1 MSKSVLKKKVKFETS
16 TAEGENSDNANDEE
30 EGYEADTH
38 QANGAEKF
46 NDIVEETYQ
55 NQYDDEYEEDKES

>member
-46 NDIVEETYQ
+46 NDIVEETY
-55 NQYDDEYEEDKES
+55 